1 MGRDNQAAVTKSV
14 LHKVTVVVSLS
25 HSVCRCRYTHTHT
38 CTTTE
43 NNNEKGNQPC
53 RCRYTHTRI
62 HTSKISTECK
72 WLQCMSRLVADS
84 TESSNDSMFIVMP
97 PAHSNVRYIIFKAQ
111 RIEPILHAETNP
123 AGPGSKSVLFK

>member
-1 MGRDNQAAVTKSV
+1 MQIHTHVPPQRIIIKKVNQSMQMQIHA
-14 LHKVTVVVSLS
+14 
-25 HSVCRCRYTHTHT
+25 RTHTY
-38 CTTTE
+38 
-43 NNNEKGNQPC
+43 P
-53 RCRYTHTRI
+53 
-62 HTSKISTECK
+62 SKISTECK

-97 PAHSNVRYIIFKAQ
+97 PAHSNVRYVIFKAQ

>member
-14 LHKVTVVVSLS
+14 LHKVTVVSLS
-25 HSVCRCRYTHTHT
+25 FTVYVDAGTHAYI

-43 NNNEKGNQPC
+43 DNNKKGNQPC

-72 WLQCMSRLVADS
+72 WLQCMSRMVADS

>member
-1 MGRDNQAAVTKSV
+1 MQV
-14 LHKVTVVVSLS
+14 
-25 HSVCRCRYTHTHT
+25 HT

-43 NNNEKGNQPC
+43 NNNKKGKPINADAD
-53 RCRYTHTRI
+53 TRI

-84 TESSNDSMFIVMP
+84 TESSNDSMFRVMP
-97 PAHSNVRYIIFKAQ
+97 PAHSNVRYVIFKAQ
-111 RIEPILHAETNP
+111 RIEPLLHAETNP

>member
-1 MGRDNQAAVTKSV
+1 VYVDAD
-14 LHKVTVVVSLS
+14 
-25 HSVCRCRYTHTHT
+25 THTHIHVPPQRIIMKKVT
-38 CTTTE
+38 
-43 NNNEKGNQPC
+43 N
-53 RCRYTHTRI
+53 RADADTHT
-62 HTSKISTECK
+62 HAYTLAKYLECK